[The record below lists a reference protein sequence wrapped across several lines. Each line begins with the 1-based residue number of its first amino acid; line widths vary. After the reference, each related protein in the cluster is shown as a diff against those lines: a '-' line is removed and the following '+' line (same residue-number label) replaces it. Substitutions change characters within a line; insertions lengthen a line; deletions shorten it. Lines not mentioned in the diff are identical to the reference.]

1 MATYA
6 VTVNPFGSFSG
17 NVTLGVTG
25 LPGGVT
31 PSFAANPV
39 AVGKSTTMTID
50 TTGLGVGTYNLQVAG
65 TG

>member
-1 MATYA
+1 MASYT
-6 VTVNPFGSFSG
+6 VTVNLFGSFSG

-25 LPGGVT
+25 LPAGVT

-39 AVGKSTTMTID
+39 AVGNSTTMAID
-50 TTGLGVGTYNLQVAG
+50 TSRLGIGAYDLQVIG